1 MNKLVTAA
9 AFASCIIGSAYAQT
23 YDLPIVFVNT
33 QGKKCL
39 DMNVTEKIPATMKV
53 LDGKSN
59 NVADSAKGTEYSIGI
74 KVRGQ
79 SSATFPK
86 PGYTIEIRDSTGE
99 GTDVSM
105 FGLPPSDD
113 WIFHGPYVDKSL
125 IRNALAHWL
134 FRQAGRYSPRTKHFD
149 LYING
154 QYRGVYALIEKIK
167 RDKYRVNV
175 SKLKETDLA
184 GDSLTGGYIW
194 AFDQT
199 GTNTGGAGNNN
210 QGGIDAEGFKTNG
223 GVNVIMHYPK
233 KDKDPKKNKL
243 QKEQENYLKKYLNDL
258 EGLFSNG
265 KNGSGYENYVDLGS
279 AVDYVLHQ
287 EAVNNADSYWC
298 SFFLFKPKDKTDK
311 DGKKIPGKVTLGPPW
326 DFNLAM
332 SNGTQPENGGGG
344 GMWGGGGGMF
354 SSGTTGWQIES
365 SSKFGGG
372 GGFGMGFT
380 GPAWLNKLWTSDAT
394 YKAEVKRRWAE
405 LRSGV
410 WHDKTMDK
418 YLDSMKTY
426 LKNAADR
433 NFKRWPNLG
442 KASGTYDADPEP
454 MKECGGQGGGQQG
467 GGGMG
472 GWGFGGGGGMAM
484 AMGGYNAT
492 TWDGEFE
499 HVRKKMKERMKWM
512 DDQLGFTLPANPV
525 VTEPLVADIHN
536 PDWQHDK
543 DTTDE
548 ESSQTTP
555 GQTTPGQTT
564 PGQTTPGQTTPGQTT
579 PGQTTPS
586 QTNPGDTSSHHHGW
600 GSTQPPSAISD
611 DFSRLAPMN
620 FFAVNGNHLEIHT
633 TISGTLALI
642 DLNGTILYKT
652 QIKAGITTLKIPS
665 KARDKH
671 WIVTLNGKMMNK

>member
-1 MNKLVTAA
+1 MLVRVMAPV
-9 AFASCIIGSAYAQT
+9 AFMVGLGFSQT
-23 YDLPIVFVNT
+23 YDLPILFVNT
-33 QGKKCL
+33 KNNKCL
-39 DMNVTEKIPATMKV
+39 DMNVTEKIPATMRV
-53 LDGKSN
+53 LDGATN
-59 NVADSAKGTEYSIGI
+59 NVADSAKGTLYDIGI

-86 PGYTIEIRDSTGE
+86 PGYTIEIRDEKGE
-99 GTDVSM
+99 SKDVSM

-113 WIFHGPYVDKSL
+113 WILHGPYVDKSL
-125 IRNALAHWL
+125 IRNALAHWM

-154 QYRGVYALIEKIK
+154 QYRGVYALVEKIK
-167 RDKYRVNV
+167 RGKYRVNV

-194 AFDQT
+194 AFDKT

-233 KDKDPKKNKL
+233 KDKDPQKNKL
-243 QKEQENYLKKYLNDL
+243 QKQQEEYLKKYLNDL

-298 SFFLFKPKDKTDK
+298 SFFLFKPKDSK
-311 DGKKIPGKVTLGPPW
+311 GGKVTLGPPW

-332 SNGTQPENGGGG
+332 SNGTQPENGGGQQGGQG
-344 GMWGGGGGMF
+344 GMWGGMGGMGGMF

-372 GGFGMGFT
+372 MSMGFT

-472 GWGFGGGGGMAM
+472 GFGFGGGGGMAM

-512 DDQLGFTLPANPV
+512 DDQLGFTEPANPV
-525 VTEPLVADIHN
+525 VTEPVDPEIHEPN
-536 PDWQHDK
+536 WQK
-543 DTTDE
+543 DPASDDDDD
-548 ESSQTTP
+548 Q
-555 GQTTPGQTT
+555 
-564 PGQTTPGQTTPGQTT
+564 
-579 PGQTTPS
+579 PS
-586 QTNPGDTSSHHHGW
+586 QQGQQGQQTQQGQQGQQTQQGQQSHQGQQ
-600 GSTQPPSAISD
+600 GQQTQQGQQGQQAQQGQWQKIRDIYD
-611 DFSRLAPMN
+611 DYSRLSPAN
-620 FFAVNGNHLEIHT
+620 FYAVKGYNLEVQT
-633 TISGTLALI
+633 SLGGTFALI
-642 DLNGTILYKT
+642 DLNGTVLFKT
-652 QIKAGITTLKIPS
+652 TIKKGLTTLKIPVN
-665 KARDKH
+665 ARDKH
-671 WIVTLNGKMMNK
+671 WIATLNGKMMNR